1 MSVSKRKG
9 RPVDPSSYYSLLDH
23 YNRDMSKAEKTQ
35 CECGKILFRSQ
46 LESHKTTKM
55 HEQLLRYKQ
64 LAEQGANLMDRKKED
79 ESSINSVVGTT
90 EQPQTKQKNETIDE
104 LLLRVAT
111 DLEYRRKVR
120 LFLNTLE
127 HQPYAS

>member
-64 LAEQGANLMDRKKED
+64 LAEKGTNLMDRKKEE
-79 ESSINSVVGTT
+79 ESTNNIVVDTAK
-90 EQPQTKQKNETIDE
+90 QPNYTIDE

-111 DLEYRRKVR
+111 DLEYRKKVR

-127 HQPYAS
+127 HHPT